1 MKRYT
6 TPTCHSIVLIICLGL
21 AACNS
26 TSGDKLY
33 GTWQGKTR
41 IEQDITMMIR
51 PDSTIEISTMVDD
64 TIRQIRKG
72 TFTLVDR
79 RLRISLTS
87 LDTYSGESVKHE
99 SKIDQDEALVTFTSA
114 DEIVLRKGTQAM
126 VLERAKEK

>member
-1 MKRYT
+1 
-6 TPTCHSIVLIICLGL
+6 
-21 AACNS
+21 
-26 TSGDKLY
+26 
-33 GTWQGKTR
+33 
-41 IEQDITMMIR
+41 MIR